1 MGRENLTE
9 KVTVEQRSEGGR
21 GMSHAGF
28 WRKKIPGQ
36 ENSKCGS
43 PEVDMPSVCE
53 ESLGSRVSEKSED
66 TRPEK

>member
-1 MGRENLTE
+1 
-9 KVTVEQRSEGGR
+9 
-21 GMSHAGF
+21 MSHAGF

-43 PEVDMPSVCE
+43 AEVDMPSVCE